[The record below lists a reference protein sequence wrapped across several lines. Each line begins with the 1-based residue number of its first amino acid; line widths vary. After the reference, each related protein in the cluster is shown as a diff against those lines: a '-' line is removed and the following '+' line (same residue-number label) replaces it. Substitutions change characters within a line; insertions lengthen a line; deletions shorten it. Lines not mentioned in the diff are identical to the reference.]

1 MIKKYTIA
9 DYLLAEY
16 NRTGSA
22 ADNIY
27 LLSGAVCYK
36 FLFSETSDGRASYPD
51 CLQSEENLIV
61 VTNIIMKKYPSKRL
75 FYGTL
80 YNGVIETGQDNRTY
94 TIIRSLIDSTLME
107 NKYKIDTLYNTTML
121 EYNPIENYN
130 RKQKTTIEHE
140 GSEADTRSGSEVRDH
155 GGSDTLIYAGKTIS
169 DPSGSITNTHST
181 TAFNEPSDFA
191 GDTKDVITYNEMQT
205 TESFK
210 DRTDK
215 NEYNSNET
223 VTYNDVKN
231 EHTFT
236 NRVDITN
243 DSTSG
248 NIGVTTS
255 QQMIESEREVAEFS
269 VFAVIADIVQEAFCT
284 DEWVVPPLL
293 YAEGGYYEY

>member
-27 LLSGAVCYK
+27 LLSGALCYK
-36 FLFSETSDGRASYPD
+36 FLFSETAEGRTNYPD
-51 CLQSEENLIV
+51 CLQSVENLIT
-61 VTNIIMKKYPSKRL
+61 VTNIIMKRYPSKRL

-80 YNGVIETGQDNRTY
+80 YNGVIETGQDNRTF
-94 TIIRSLIDSTLME
+94 TIIRSLVDSALME
-107 NKYKIDTLYNTTML
+107 NKYKIDTLYNTTTL

-130 RKQKTTIEHE
+130 RKQTKWTAYE

-155 GGSDTLIYAGKTIS
+155 GGSDTLSYIGTTTS
-169 DPSGSITNTHST
+169 SPTGSTTNTHST
-181 TAFNEPSDFA
+181 TAFNEPSNFA
-191 GDTKDVITYNEMQT
+191 ADSKDVITYEDMKT

-210 DRTDK
+210 DRSDK

-231 EHTFT
+231 EHKFD
-236 NRVDITN
+236 NRVDITA

-248 NIGVTTS
+248 NIGVTTT
-255 QQMIESEREVAEFS
+255 QQMLESEREVAEFS
-269 VFAVIADIVQEAFCT
+269 VFALIADIVQEAFCT
-284 DEWVVPPLL
+284 DEWVVPPL
-293 YAEGGYYEY
+293 YSEGGYYEY

>member
-16 NRTGSA
+16 NRSGST

-36 FLFSETSDGRASYPD
+36 FLFAETAEGRTNYPE
-51 CLQSEENLIV
+51 CLQSVENLIT
-61 VTNIIMKKYPSKRL
+61 VTNIIMKRYPSKRL

-80 YNGVIETGQDNRTY
+80 YNGVLETGQDNRTFA
-94 TIIRSLIDSTLME
+94 IIRSLVDSALME
-107 NKYKIDTLYNTTML
+107 NKYKIDTLYNTTIL

-130 RKQKTTIEHE
+130 RKQTTTIKHE
-140 GSEADTRSGSEVRDH
+140 GSEADTRSGSEERAH
-155 GGSDTLIYAGKTIS
+155 GGSDTLAYSGGTTS
-169 DPSGSITNTHST
+169 TPSGSTTSIHST
-181 TAFNEPSDFA
+181 TAFNEPRDFA
-191 GDTKDVITYNEMQT
+191 NDTKDVTTYDGMQT
-205 TESFK
+205 SEMFK
-210 DRTDK
+210 DRKDI
-215 NEYNSNET
+215 NQYNSNER

-236 NRVDITN
+236 NRVDITE

-248 NIGVTTS
+248 NIGVTTT
-255 QQMIESEREVAEFS
+255 QQMLESEREVAEFS

-284 DEWVVPPLL
+284 DEWVLPPL
-293 YAEGGYYEY
+293 YSGEGYYEY